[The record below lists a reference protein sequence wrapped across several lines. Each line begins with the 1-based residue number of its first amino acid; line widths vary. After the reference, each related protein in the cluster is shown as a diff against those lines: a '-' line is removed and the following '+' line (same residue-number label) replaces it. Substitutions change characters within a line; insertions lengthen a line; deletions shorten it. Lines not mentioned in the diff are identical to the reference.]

1 MVISMNPITNI
12 FTVTIQPRALT
23 TSNALYRSGNELLFV
38 LQRTIVIAA
47 VRNRHRQAICTSPG
61 AYEQVGTRLGC
72 RIGRT
77 WSIRRILR
85 EAHRIFQGKITKNL
99 VRVYMMEAN
108 VVRASNFEQTI
119 RTFNVRFYERGRIT
133 SFRSVVNDSVRSTS
147 IHLHLLCLSTSLA
160 RTAPNK
166 SSYT

>member
-61 AYEQVGTRLGC
+61 AYEQIRARLGC
-72 RIGRT
+72 CIGRT
-77 WSIRRILR
+77 RAIGRILPK
-85 EAHRIFQGKITKNL
+85 AHGSSKARSPKNL
-99 VRVYMMEAN
+99 VRAYMMEAN
-108 VVRASNFEQTI
+108 AVRASNFEQTI

-160 RTAPNK
+160 KTTTRN
-166 SSYT
+166 SGYT